1 MIINIIYETRKIMT
15 VMIISTWKNLTS
27 LWFLLL
33 LSKKKSMKRLQKIMK
48 KWRKKRKQLVTKI
61 SICLPLNI
69 FALVTES
76 SQETIGNIVSVE
88 SFILNDY
95 GNYTESRFAALQNKN
110 LFFLKKKYK
119 TQTAIFLVMQSKLRW
134 CRWCKQ

>member
-1 MIINIIYETRKIMT
+1 MKQG
-15 VMIISTWKNLTS
+15 KLC
-27 LWFLLL
+27 LWWSFRHGKLWYLFD
-33 LSKKKSMKRLQKIMK
+33 SCNCYPRKKSMKRLQKIMK

-95 GNYTESRFAALQNKN
+95 GNYTESRFAVLQNKN

-119 TQTAIFLVMQSKLRW
+119 TQTAIFFVMQSKLRW

>member
-1 MIINIIYETRKIMT
+1 MKQG
-15 VMIISTWKNLTS
+15 K
-27 LWFLLL
+27 LWLWWSFRHGKLWYLFD
-33 LSKKKSMKRLQKIMK
+33 SCNCYPRKKSMKRLQKIMK

-88 SFILNDY
+88 RFILNDY
-95 GNYTESRFAALQNKN
+95 GNYTESRFAVLQNKN

-119 TQTAIFLVMQSKLRW
+119 TQTAIFFVMQSKLRW